1 MAVIVGLVFAGAMP
15 VLFPLILAA
24 LIIRFY
30 SLKYI
35 LLNANNPPKIT
46 DGLMARRIPTIIIV
60 GIVVYT
66 MNVIWALGVESIFD
80 PKYNSFSSL
89 GIDENSN
96 AHTIPE
102 AFLVFLRRV
111 ANSWPIF
118 FIFLLGVVM
127 ILFHQKT
134 SKIWMKIMRIV
145 RKTSN
150 EMN

>member
-1 MAVIVGLVFAGAMP
+1 MAIIVGLVFAGAMP
-15 VLFPLILAA
+15 VLFPLILVA
-24 LIIRFY
+24 LTIRFY
-30 SLKYI
+30 SLKYL

-46 DGLMARRIPTIIIV
+46 NRLIAKLIPTIIIV

-66 MNVIWALGVESIFD
+66 MNVIWALGTETIFD
-80 PKYNSFSSL
+80 PKYHSFSSF

-118 FIFLLGVVM
+118 LTFLLGVVM

-134 SKIWMKIMRIV
+134 SKIWIKIMRMV

-150 EMN
+150 QMN

>member
-1 MAVIVGLVFAGAMP
+1 MAIIVGLVFAGAMP
-15 VLFPLILAA
+15 VLFPLIFAA
-24 LIIRFY
+24 LVIRFF
-30 SLKYI
+30 SLKYL

-46 DGLMARRIPTIIIV
+46 DRLMARRIPTIIIV
-60 GIVVYT
+60 GIIVYT
-66 MNVIWALGVESIFD
+66 MNVIGALGVEAIFD
-80 PKYNSFSSL
+80 SKYHSFSSL

-111 ANSWPIF
+111 ANSWPILLT
-118 FIFLLGVVM
+118 FLLGIVM

-134 SKIWMKIMRIV
+134 SKIWIKIMRII
-145 RKTSN
+145 RNTST